1 MITNLRLAA
10 SFLTRV
16 PLHRDPD
23 PNDPDQDDPVQD
35 DSAMS
40 RAVPWFMVVGLVLG
54 TMQALVYA
62 SLLQILPA
70 LLAAVLAI
78 AALALITGAFHH
90 DGLADMADAFGGGW
104 TVDQRLEILK
114 DSRLGTYGVTA
125 LTLAIVTE
133 VAALSA
139 VAAGSGAAAVI
150 AAHTLSRAMSGLAMI
165 VGRPAKASGLGVDY
179 LAGLPRSAVGA
190 SVLGAV
196 GIAAVV
202 AGVWALVASIVAG
215 LVMVMVLQLANR
227 KIGGI
232 SGDVL
237 GAVQQLTKLAV
248 LITLVAVVS
257 MAANGEYAVRWGG
270 LLLGG

>member
-23 PNDPDQDDPVQD
+23 QDDPVQD
-35 DSAMS
+35 DPAMS
-40 RAVPWFMVVGLVLG
+40 RAVPWFMVVGLALG

-150 AAHTLSRAMSGLAMI
+150 AGHTLSRAMSGLAMI

-179 LAGLPRSAVGA
+179 LNGLPRSAVGA

-248 LITLVAVVS
+248 LITLVAVAS
-257 MAANGEYAVRWGG
+257 MADNGEYAVRWGG